1 MIGPPLKFPFPK
13 DPVERIPLTFDFGPD
28 LATGV
33 TLSGTPTI
41 VQTSVFSGTD
51 VPATTLV
58 LGTPAIDATST
69 QVVVPSSAGTLDCAY
84 QITIECPTTDPNTTL
99 ALTALLEVARD
110 WSP

>member
-1 MIGPPLKFPFPK
+1 MIGTPLKFPYPK
-13 DPVERIPLTFDFGPD
+13 DPIEAVPLTFDFGPD

-33 TLSGTPTI
+33 ALAGTPTTAQI
-41 VQTSVFSGTD
+41 GVYSGID
-51 VPATTLV
+51 APGTTLV
-58 LGTPAIDATST
+58 LGTPTIDSTST

-84 QITIECPTTDPNTTL
+84 QITIRCPTTDPNTTL